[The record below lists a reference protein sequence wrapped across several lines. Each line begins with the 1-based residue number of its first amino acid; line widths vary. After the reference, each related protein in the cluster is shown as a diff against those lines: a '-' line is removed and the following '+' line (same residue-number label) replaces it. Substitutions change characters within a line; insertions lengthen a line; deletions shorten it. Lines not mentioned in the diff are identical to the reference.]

1 MVYFPLSED
10 FLPII
15 KKWSVIP
22 MSDYQFDTKCIQSGY
37 HPGNAEPRTLPIYQ
51 STTYKYDNADT
62 LGQLFDLKA
71 EGHMYSRISNPT
83 LAAVEEKL
91 ADLEGGVGAM
101 LVSSGQSAN
110 LLAVFNICSAG
121 QNLVAMNNVY
131 GGTINLLS
139 VTMARMGIEVRYA
152 NDRMTD
158 EQVEALFDE
167 NTRLF
172 FGETINNPALTVFDI
187 SRYAAIAHRH
197 GVPLVVDNTFATPLL
212 CRPFEFGADIVT
224 HSTSKYMDG
233 HANVLGGV
241 VIDSGKFD
249 WEASGKFPEL
259 TTPDESYHG
268 VVYTKQFGR
277 AAYVTKARV
286 QLLRDFGCTMAPIAA
301 YLLNLGLESMPLR
314 VRKHSENALQVARF
328 LETQPQVL
336 WVNYPKLESSPS
348 HALAEK
354 YLHLG
359 ASGVVS
365 FGVKGGRE
373 AAMKLMNSLR
383 LAQIVVHV
391 ADART
396 CVLHP
401 ASTTHRQLTDQ
412 QLKDCGIGPEFIRF
426 SVGIEDVS
434 DIIADLQQALAQLD
448 E

>member
-1 MVYFPLSED
+1 
-10 FLPII
+10 
-15 KKWSVIP
+15 

-212 CRPFEFGADIVT
+212 CRPFEFGADIIT

-249 WEASGKFPEL
+249 WEDSGKFPEL

-354 YLHLG
+354 YLPQG

>member
-1 MVYFPLSED
+1 
-10 FLPII
+10 
-15 KKWSVIP
+15 
-22 MSDYQFDTKCIQSGY
+22 MSSYEFDTKCIQSGY
-37 HPGNAEPRTLPIYQ
+37 HPGNGEPRTLPIYQ

-121 QNLVAMNNVY
+121 QNLIAMNNIY

-139 VTMARMGIEVRYA
+139 VTLARMGIEVRYI
-152 NDRMTD
+152 NDKMTD
-158 EQVEALFDE
+158 RQVDALFDG
-167 NTRLF
+167 NTRLV
-172 FGETINNPALTVFDI
+172 FGETITNPALTVLDI

-241 VIDSGKFD
+241 VIDSGNFD
-249 WEASGKFPEL
+249 WEGSGKFPEL
-259 TTPDESYHG
+259 TTPDVSYHG
-268 VVYTKQFGR
+268 VVYTQQFGK

-286 QLLRDFGCTMAPIAA
+286 QLLRDFGCTMAPVAA

-314 VRKHSENALQVARF
+314 VRRHSENALEVAKF
-328 LETQPQVL
+328 LEAQPQVL
-336 WVNYPKLESSPS
+336 WVNYPKLPSSPYC
-348 HALAEK
+348 HLAEK
-354 YLHLG
+354 YLPLG

-365 FGVKGGRE
+365 FGVRGGRE

-412 QLKDCGIGPEFIRF
+412 QLADSGIGPEFIRF
-426 SVGIEDVS
+426 SVGIEDVR
-434 DIIADLQQALAQLD
+434 DIIADLKQALAQLG
-448 E
+448 

>member
-1 MVYFPLSED
+1 MPNFE
-10 FLPII
+10 
-15 KKWSVIP
+15 
-22 MSDYQFDTKCIQSGY
+22 FDTKCIQSGY
-37 HPGNAEPRTLPIYQ
+37 HPGNGEPRTLPIYQ

-121 QNLVAMNNVY
+121 QNLIAMNNIY
-131 GGTINLLS
+131 GGTVNLLS
-139 VTMARMGIEVRYA
+139 VTLARMGIEVRYI
-152 NDRMTD
+152 NDKMTD
-158 EQVEALFDE
+158 EQVDALFDDH
-167 NTRLF
+167 TRLV
-172 FGETINNPALTVFDI
+172 FGETITNPALTVLDI
-187 SRYAAIAHRH
+187 SRYASIAHRH
-197 GVPLVVDNTFATPLL
+197 GVPLIVDNTFATPLL
-212 CRPFEFGADIVT
+212 CRPFEFGADVVT

-241 VIDSGKFD
+241 VIDSGNFD

-259 TTPDESYHG
+259 TNPDESYHG
-268 VVYTKQFGR
+268 VVYTKQFGK

-286 QLLRDFGCTMAPIAA
+286 QLLRDFGCTMAPVAA

-314 VRKHSENALQVARF
+314 VRRHSENALAVAQF
-328 LETQPQVL
+328 LEKQSQVL
-336 WVNYPKLESSPS
+336 WVNYPKLKSSPYY
-348 HALAEK
+348 HLAEK
-354 YLHLG
+354 YLPLG

-365 FGVKGGRE
+365 FGVKGGRDG
-373 AAMKLMNSLR
+373 AMKLMNSLR

-412 QLKDCGIGPEFIRF
+412 QLKDSGIGPEFIRF
-426 SVGIEDVS
+426 SVGIENVR

-448 E
+448 

>member
-1 MVYFPLSED
+1 
-10 FLPII
+10 
-15 KKWSVIP
+15 
-22 MSDYQFDTKCIQSGY
+22 MSSYEFDTKCIQSGY
-37 HPGNAEPRTLPIYQ
+37 HPGNGEPRTLPIYQ
-51 STTYKYDNADT
+51 STTYKFDNADT

-121 QNLVAMNNVY
+121 QNLIAMNNIY

-139 VTMARMGIEVRYA
+139 VTLARMGIEVRYI
-152 NDRMTD
+152 NDKMTD
-158 EQVEALFDE
+158 EQVDALFDG
-167 NTRLF
+167 NTRLV
-172 FGETINNPALTVFDI
+172 FGETITNPALTVLDI

-241 VIDSGKFD
+241 VIDSGNFD
-249 WEASGKFPEL
+249 WEGSGKFPEL

-268 VVYTKQFGR
+268 VVYTQQFGK

-286 QLLRDFGCTMAPIAA
+286 QLLRDFGCTMAPVAA

-314 VRKHSENALQVARF
+314 VRRHSENALEVAKF
-328 LETQPQVL
+328 LEAQPQVL
-336 WVNYPKLESSPS
+336 WVNYPKLPSSPYC
-348 HALAEK
+348 HLAEK
-354 YLHLG
+354 YLPLG

-365 FGVKGGRE
+365 FGVRGGRE

-412 QLKDCGIGPEFIRF
+412 QLADSGIGPEFIRF
-426 SVGIEDVS
+426 SVGIEDVR
-434 DIIADLQQALAQLD
+434 DIIADLKQALAQLG
-448 E
+448 

>member
-1 MVYFPLSED
+1 
-10 FLPII
+10 
-15 KKWSVIP
+15 

-212 CRPFEFGADIVT
+212 CCPFEFGADIVT

-348 HALAEK
+348 HVLAEK
-354 YLHLG
+354 YLPLG

>member
-1 MVYFPLSED
+1 
-10 FLPII
+10 
-15 KKWSVIP
+15 

-249 WEASGKFPEL
+249 WEDSGKFPEL

-336 WVNYPKLESSPS
+336 WVNYPKLESRPS

-354 YLHLG
+354 YLPLG

>member
-1 MVYFPLSED
+1 
-10 FLPII
+10 
-15 KKWSVIP
+15 
-22 MSDYQFDTKCIQSGY
+22 MSSYEFDTKCIQSGY
-37 HPGNAEPRTLPIYQ
+37 HPGNGEPRTLPIYQ

-121 QNLVAMNNVY
+121 QNLIAMNNIY

-139 VTMARMGIEVRYA
+139 VTLARMGIEVRYI
-152 NDRMTD
+152 NDKMTD
-158 EQVEALFDE
+158 EQVDALFDG
-167 NTRLF
+167 NTRLV
-172 FGETINNPALTVFDI
+172 FGETITNPALTVLDI
-187 SRYAAIAHRH
+187 SRYAAIGHRH

-241 VIDSGKFD
+241 VIDSGNFD
-249 WEASGKFPEL
+249 WEGSGKFPEL

-268 VVYTKQFGR
+268 VVYTQQFGKV
-277 AAYVTKARV
+277 AYVTKARV
-286 QLLRDFGCTMAPIAA
+286 QLLRDFGCTMAPVAA

-314 VRKHSENALQVARF
+314 VRRHSENALEVAKF
-328 LETQPQVL
+328 LEAQPQVL
-336 WVNYPKLESSPS
+336 WVNYPKLPSSPYC
-348 HALAEK
+348 HLAEK
-354 YLHLG
+354 YLPLG

-365 FGVKGGRE
+365 FGVRGGRE

-412 QLKDCGIGPEFIRF
+412 QLADSGIGPEFIRF
-426 SVGIEDVS
+426 SVGIEDVR
-434 DIIADLQQALAQLD
+434 DIIADLKQALAQLG
-448 E
+448 

>member
-1 MVYFPLSED
+1 MPNFE
-10 FLPII
+10 
-15 KKWSVIP
+15 
-22 MSDYQFDTKCIQSGY
+22 FDTKCIQSGY
-37 HPGNAEPRTLPIYQ
+37 HPGNGEPRTLPIYQ

-121 QNLVAMNNVY
+121 QNLIAMNNIY
-131 GGTINLLS
+131 GGTVNLLS
-139 VTMARMGIEVRYA
+139 VTLARMGIEVRYI
-152 NDRMTD
+152 NDKMTD
-158 EQVEALFDE
+158 EQVDALFDDH
-167 NTRLF
+167 TRLV
-172 FGETINNPALTVFDI
+172 FGETITNPALTVLDI
-187 SRYAAIAHRH
+187 SRYASIAHRH
-197 GVPLVVDNTFATPLL
+197 GVPLIVDNTFATPLL
-212 CRPFEFGADIVT
+212 CRPFEFGADVVT

-241 VIDSGKFD
+241 VIDSGNFD

-259 TTPDESYHG
+259 TNPDESYHG
-268 VVYTKQFGR
+268 VVYTRQFGK

-286 QLLRDFGCTMAPIAA
+286 QLLRDFGCTMAPVAA

-314 VRKHSENALQVARF
+314 VRRHSENALAVAQF
-328 LETQPQVL
+328 LEKQSQVL
-336 WVNYPKLESSPS
+336 WVNYPKLNSSPYY
-348 HALAEK
+348 HLAEK
-354 YLHLG
+354 YLPLG

-365 FGVKGGRE
+365 FGVKGGRDG
-373 AAMKLMNSLR
+373 AMKLMNSLR

-412 QLKDCGIGPEFIRF
+412 QLKDSGIGPEFIRF
-426 SVGIEDVS
+426 SVGIEDVR

-448 E
+448 

>member
-1 MVYFPLSED
+1 
-10 FLPII
+10 
-15 KKWSVIP
+15 
-22 MSDYQFDTKCIQSGY
+22 
-37 HPGNAEPRTLPIYQ
+37 
-51 STTYKYDNADT
+51 
-62 LGQLFDLKA
+62 
-71 EGHMYSRISNPT
+71 
-83 LAAVEEKL
+83 
-91 ADLEGGVGAM
+91 
-101 LVSSGQSAN
+101 
-110 LLAVFNICSAG
+110 
-121 QNLVAMNNVY
+121 MNNIY

-139 VTMARMGIEVRYA
+139 VTLARMGIEVRYI

-158 EQVEALFDE
+158 DEVDALFDDK
-167 NTRLF
+167 TRLV
-172 FGETINNPALTVFDI
+172 FGETITNPALAVLDI
-187 SRYAAIAHRH
+187 SRYASIAHRH
-197 GVPLVVDNTFATPLL
+197 GVPLIVDNTFATPLL
-212 CRPFEFGADIVT
+212 CRPFAFGADIVT

-241 VIDSGKFD
+241 VIDSGNFD

-286 QLLRDFGCTMAPIAA
+286 QLLRDFGCTMAPMAA

-314 VRKHSENALQVARF
+314 VRRHSENALAVAEF
-328 LETQPQVL
+328 LEKQPQVL
-336 WVNYPKLESSPS
+336 WVNYPRLKSSPYF
-348 HALAEK
+348 HLAEK
-354 YLHLG
+354 YLPQG

-365 FGVKGGRE
+365 FGVRGGRE

-412 QLKDCGIGPEFIRF
+412 QLKDSGIGPEFIRF
-426 SVGIEDVS
+426 SVGIEDVR
-434 DIIADLQQALAQLD
+434 DILADLQQALAQLG
-448 E
+448 

>member
-1 MVYFPLSED
+1 
-10 FLPII
+10 
-15 KKWSVIP
+15 

-121 QNLVAMNNVY
+121 QNLIAMNNVY

-249 WEASGKFPEL
+249 WEDSGKFPEL

-328 LETQPQVL
+328 LETQPRVL

-348 HALAEK
+348 YGLAEK
-354 YLHLG
+354 YLPLG

>member
-1 MVYFPLSED
+1 
-10 FLPII
+10 
-15 KKWSVIP
+15 
-22 MSDYQFDTKCIQSGY
+22 MSSYEFDTKCIQSGY
-37 HPGNAEPRTLPIYQ
+37 HPGNGEPRTLPIYQ

-91 ADLEGGVGAM
+91 ADLEDGVGAM

-121 QNLVAMNNVY
+121 QNLIAMNNIY

-139 VTMARMGIEVRYA
+139 VTLARMGIEVRYI
-152 NDRMTD
+152 NDKMTD
-158 EQVEALFDE
+158 EQVDALFDG
-167 NTRLF
+167 NTRLV
-172 FGETINNPALTVFDI
+172 FGETITNPALTVLDI

-241 VIDSGKFD
+241 VIDSGNFD
-249 WEASGKFPEL
+249 WEGSGKFPEL

-268 VVYTKQFGR
+268 VVYTQQFGK

-286 QLLRDFGCTMAPIAA
+286 QLLRDFGCTMAPVAA

-314 VRKHSENALQVARF
+314 VRRHSENALEVAKF
-328 LETQPQVL
+328 LEAQPQVL
-336 WVNYPKLESSPS
+336 WVNYPKLPSSPYC
-348 HALAEK
+348 HLAEK
-354 YLHLG
+354 YLSLG

-365 FGVKGGRE
+365 FGVRGGRE

-391 ADART
+391 ADVRT

-412 QLKDCGIGPEFIRF
+412 QLADSGIGPEFIRF
-426 SVGIEDVS
+426 SVGIEDVR
-434 DIIADLQQALAQLD
+434 DIIADLKQALAQLG
-448 E
+448 

>member
-1 MVYFPLSED
+1 
-10 FLPII
+10 
-15 KKWSVIP
+15 

-37 HPGNAEPRTLPIYQ
+37 HPGNAQPRTLPIYQ
-51 STTYKYDNADT
+51 STTYKYDDADA
-62 LGQLFDLKA
+62 LGLLFDLKE

-83 LAAVEEKL
+83 LAAVEEKI

-110 LLAVFNICSAG
+110 LLAVFNICAAG
-121 QNLVAMNNVY
+121 QNLIAMNNIY

-152 NDRMTD
+152 NDKMTD
-158 EQVEALFDE
+158 EEFNALFDD
-167 NTRLF
+167 NTRLV
-172 FGETINNPALTVFDI
+172 FGETIANPALSVLDI
-187 SRYAAIAHRH
+187 SRYAALAHGH
-197 GVPLVVDNTFATPLL
+197 GVPLMVDNTFATPLL

-241 VIDSGKFD
+241 IVDSGNFH

-268 VVYTKQFGR
+268 VIYTRQFGK
-277 AAYVTKARV
+277 AAFVNKARA
-286 QLLRDFGCTMAPIAA
+286 QLLRDFGCTMSPISA
-301 YLLNLGLESMPLR
+301 YLLNLGLESMALR
-314 VRKHSENALQVARF
+314 VRKHSENALKVAKF
-328 LETQPQVL
+328 LEIQPQVL
-336 WVNYPKLESSPS
+336 WVNYPKLESSPYY
-348 HALAEK
+348 HLAEK
-354 YLHLG
+354 YLPDG

-401 ASTTHRQLTDQ
+401 ASTTHRQLSDQ
-412 QLKDCGIGPEFIRF
+412 QLADSGIGPEFIRF
-426 SVGIEDVS
+426 SVGIEDAG
-434 DIIADLQQALAQLD
+434 DIIADLAQALRQLD

>member
-1 MVYFPLSED
+1 
-10 FLPII
+10 
-15 KKWSVIP
+15 
-22 MSDYQFDTKCIQSGY
+22 MSNYEFDTKCIQSGY
-37 HPGNAEPRTLPIYQ
+37 HPGNGEPRTLPIYQ

-121 QNLVAMNNVY
+121 QNLIAMNNIY

-139 VTMARMGIEVRYA
+139 VTLARMGIEVRYI

-158 EQVEALFDE
+158 DEVDALFDDK
-167 NTRLF
+167 TRLV
-172 FGETINNPALTVFDI
+172 FGETITNPALTVLDI
-187 SRYAAIAHRH
+187 SRYASIAHRH
-197 GVPLVVDNTFATPLL
+197 GVPLIVDNTFATPLL
-212 CRPFEFGADIVT
+212 CRPFAFGADIVT

-241 VIDSGKFD
+241 VIDSGNFD

-259 TTPDESYHG
+259 TAPDESYHG

-286 QLLRDFGCTMAPIAA
+286 QLLRDFGCTMAPVVA

-314 VRKHSENALQVARF
+314 VRRHSENALAVAEF
-328 LETQPQVL
+328 LEKQPQVL
-336 WVNYPKLESSPS
+336 WVNYPRLKSSPYY
-348 HALAEK
+348 HLAEK
-354 YLHLG
+354 YLPQG

-365 FGVKGGRE
+365 FGVRGGRE

-412 QLKDCGIGPEFIRF
+412 QLKDSGIGPEFIRF
-426 SVGIEDVS
+426 SVGIEDVR
-434 DIIADLQQALAQLD
+434 DILADLQQALAQLG
-448 E
+448 

>member
-1 MVYFPLSED
+1 
-10 FLPII
+10 
-15 KKWSVIP
+15 
-22 MSDYQFDTKCIQSGY
+22 MSNYEFDTKCIQSGY
-37 HPGNAEPRTLPIYQ
+37 HPGNGEPRTLPIYQ
-51 STTYKYDNADT
+51 STTYKYDNADM

-121 QNLVAMNNVY
+121 QNLIAMNNIY

-139 VTMARMGIEVRYA
+139 VTLARMGIEVRYI

-158 EQVEALFDE
+158 DEVDALFDDK
-167 NTRLF
+167 TRLV
-172 FGETINNPALTVFDI
+172 FGETITNPALTVLDI
-187 SRYAAIAHRH
+187 SRYASIAHRH
-197 GVPLVVDNTFATPLL
+197 GVPLIVDNTFATPLL
-212 CRPFEFGADIVT
+212 CRPFAFGADIVT

-241 VIDSGKFD
+241 VIDSGNFD

-286 QLLRDFGCTMAPIAA
+286 QLLRDFGCTMAPVAA

-314 VRKHSENALQVARF
+314 VRRHSENALAVAEF
-328 LETQPQVL
+328 LEKQPQVL
-336 WVNYPKLESSPS
+336 WVNYPRLKSSPYY
-348 HALAEK
+348 HLAEK
-354 YLHLG
+354 YLSQG

-365 FGVKGGRE
+365 FGVRGGRE

-412 QLKDCGIGPEFIRF
+412 QLKDSGIGPEFIRF
-426 SVGIEDVS
+426 SVGIEDVR
-434 DIIADLQQALAQLD
+434 DILADLQQALAQLG
-448 E
+448 

>member
-1 MVYFPLSED
+1 
-10 FLPII
+10 
-15 KKWSVIP
+15 
-22 MSDYQFDTKCIQSGY
+22 MSSYEFDTKCIQSGY
-37 HPGNAEPRTLPIYQ
+37 HPGNGEPRTLPIYQ

-121 QNLVAMNNVY
+121 QNLIAMNNIY

-139 VTMARMGIEVRYA
+139 VTLARMGIEVRYI
-152 NDRMTD
+152 NDKMTD
-158 EQVEALFDE
+158 EQVDALFDG
-167 NTRLF
+167 NTRLV
-172 FGETINNPALTVFDI
+172 FGETITNPALTVLDI
-187 SRYAAIAHRH
+187 SRYAAVAHRH

-241 VIDSGKFD
+241 VIDSGNFD
-249 WEASGKFPEL
+249 WEGSGKFPEL

-268 VVYTKQFGR
+268 VVYTQQFGK

-286 QLLRDFGCTMAPIAA
+286 QLLRDFGCTMAPVAA

-314 VRKHSENALQVARF
+314 VRRHSENALEVAKF
-328 LETQPQVL
+328 LEAQPQVL
-336 WVNYPKLESSPS
+336 WVNYPKLPSSPCC
-348 HALAEK
+348 HLAEK
-354 YLHLG
+354 YLPLG

-365 FGVKGGRE
+365 FGVRGGRE

-412 QLKDCGIGPEFIRF
+412 QLADSGIGPEFIRF
-426 SVGIEDVS
+426 SVGIEDVR
-434 DIIADLQQALAQLD
+434 DIIADLKQALAQLD
-448 E
+448 

>member
-1 MVYFPLSED
+1 
-10 FLPII
+10 
-15 KKWSVIP
+15 
-22 MSDYQFDTKCIQSGY
+22 MSSYEFDTKCIQSGY
-37 HPGNAEPRTLPIYQ
+37 HPGNGEPRTLPIYQ

-121 QNLVAMNNVY
+121 QNLIAMNNIY

-139 VTMARMGIEVRYA
+139 VTLARMGIEVRYI
-152 NDRMTD
+152 NDKMTD
-158 EQVEALFDE
+158 EQVDALFDG
-167 NTRLF
+167 NTRLV
-172 FGETINNPALTVFDI
+172 FGETITNPALTVLDI
-187 SRYAAIAHRH
+187 PRYAAIAHRH

-241 VIDSGKFD
+241 VIDSGNFD
-249 WEASGKFPEL
+249 WEGSGKFPEL

-268 VVYTKQFGR
+268 VVYTQQFGK

-286 QLLRDFGCTMAPIAA
+286 QLLRDFGCTMAPVAA

-314 VRKHSENALQVARF
+314 VRRHSENALEVAKF
-328 LETQPQVL
+328 LEAQPQVL
-336 WVNYPKLESSPS
+336 WVNYPKLPSSPYC
-348 HALAEK
+348 HLAEK
-354 YLHLG
+354 YLPLG

-365 FGVKGGRE
+365 FGVRGGRE

-412 QLKDCGIGPEFIRF
+412 QLADSGIGPEFIRF
-426 SVGIEDVS
+426 SVGIEDVR
-434 DIIADLQQALAQLD
+434 DIIADLKQALAQLG
-448 E
+448 

>member
-1 MVYFPLSED
+1 
-10 FLPII
+10 
-15 KKWSVIP
+15 
-22 MSDYQFDTKCIQSGY
+22 MSSYEFDTKCIQSGY
-37 HPGNAEPRTLPIYQ
+37 HPGNGEPRTLPIYQ

-121 QNLVAMNNVY
+121 QNLIAMNNIY

-139 VTMARMGIEVRYA
+139 VTLARMGIEVRYI
-152 NDRMTD
+152 NDKMTD
-158 EQVEALFDE
+158 EQVDALFDG
-167 NTRLF
+167 NTRLV
-172 FGETINNPALTVFDI
+172 FGETITNPALTVLDI

-197 GVPLVVDNTFATPLL
+197 GIPLVVDNTFATPLL

-241 VIDSGKFD
+241 VIDSGNFD
-249 WEASGKFPEL
+249 WEGSGKFPEL

-268 VVYTKQFGR
+268 VVYTQQFGK

-286 QLLRDFGCTMAPIAA
+286 QLLRDFGCTMAPVAA

-314 VRKHSENALQVARF
+314 VRRHSENALEVAKF
-328 LETQPQVL
+328 LEAQPQVL
-336 WVNYPKLESSPS
+336 WVNYPKLPSSPYC
-348 HALAEK
+348 HLAEK
-354 YLHLG
+354 YLPLG

-365 FGVKGGRE
+365 FGVRGGRE

-412 QLKDCGIGPEFIRF
+412 QLADSGIGPEFIRF
-426 SVGIEDVS
+426 SVGIEDVR
-434 DIIADLQQALAQLD
+434 DIIADLKQALAQLG
-448 E
+448 

>member
-1 MVYFPLSED
+1 
-10 FLPII
+10 
-15 KKWSVIP
+15 
-22 MSDYQFDTKCIQSGY
+22 MSSYEFDTKCIQSGY
-37 HPGNAEPRTLPIYQ
+37 HPGNGEPRTLPIYQ

-83 LAAVEEKL
+83 LAVVEEKL

-121 QNLVAMNNVY
+121 QNLIAMNNIY

-139 VTMARMGIEVRYA
+139 VTLARMGIEVRYI
-152 NDRMTD
+152 NDKMTD
-158 EQVEALFDE
+158 EQVDALFDG
-167 NTRLF
+167 NTRLV
-172 FGETINNPALTVFDI
+172 FGETITNPALTVLDI

-241 VIDSGKFD
+241 VIDSGNFD
-249 WEASGKFPEL
+249 WEGSGKFPEL

-268 VVYTKQFGR
+268 VVYTQQFGK

-286 QLLRDFGCTMAPIAA
+286 QLLRDFGCTMAPVAA

-314 VRKHSENALQVARF
+314 VRRHSENALEVAKF
-328 LETQPQVL
+328 LEAQPQVL
-336 WVNYPKLESSPS
+336 WVNYPKLPSSPYC
-348 HALAEK
+348 HLAEK
-354 YLHLG
+354 YLPLG

-365 FGVKGGRE
+365 FGVRGGRE

-412 QLKDCGIGPEFIRF
+412 QLADSGIGPEFIRF
-426 SVGIEDVS
+426 SVGIEDVR
-434 DIIADLQQALAQLD
+434 DIIADLKQALAQLG
-448 E
+448 

>member
-1 MVYFPLSED
+1 
-10 FLPII
+10 
-15 KKWSVIP
+15 
-22 MSDYQFDTKCIQSGY
+22 MSNYEFDTKCVQSGY
-37 HPGNAEPRTLPIYQ
+37 HPGNGEPRTLPIYQ

-62 LGQLFDLKA
+62 LGQLFDLKV

-121 QNLVAMNNVY
+121 QNLIAMNNVY

-139 VTMARMGIEVRYA
+139 VTMARMGIEVRYIHEK
-152 NDRMTD
+152 MTD
-158 EQVEALFDE
+158 AEVEALFDD
-167 NTRLF
+167 NTRLV
-172 FGETINNPALTVFDI
+172 FGETINNPALTVLDI

-241 VIDSGKFD
+241 IIDSGHFN

-268 VVYTKQFGR
+268 VVYTKQFGQ
-277 AAYVTKARV
+277 AAYITKARV
-286 QLLRDFGCTMAPIAA
+286 QLLRDFGCTMAPISA

-314 VRKHSENALQVARF
+314 VRKHCENALRVAEF
-328 LETQPQVL
+328 LESQPQVL
-336 WVNYPKLESSPS
+336 WVNYPKLKSSPYY
-348 HALAEK
+348 ALAEK
-354 YLHLG
+354 YLPLG

-412 QLKDCGIGPEFIRF
+412 QLADSGIGPEFVRF
-426 SVGIEDVS
+426 SVGIEEAG
-434 DIIADLQQALAQLD
+434 DIIADLKQALEQLD
-448 E
+448 